1 MSVWKRVEPTETDTV
16 GWRTMVT
23 KRFIMPDGTT
33 GAFQTFNQEGVHY
46 AGVVALTHE
55 HEVITAL
62 QFRPGPEKMMYEI
75 PGGGVEENEDFQV
88 AAVRELQEETGYVP
102 GNVRELG
109 VVYKDAYNNGTWHY
123 YLAEDCHPVASGQQ
137 LDDGEHVDVELIT
150 IPQLFANARSGRMT
164 DTEAVFL
171 AYEYLKEQIH
181 V

>member
-1 MSVWKRVEPTETDTV
+1 MSEWKRIEPTDTEAIGHRAV
-16 GWRTMVT
+16 VT

-33 GAFQTFNQEGVHY
+33 GEFQTFNREGVHF
-46 AGVVALTHE
+46 AGVVALTTDRQ
-55 HEVITAL
+55 VITAV

-75 PGGGVEENEDFQV
+75 PGGGVEANEDFKH

-102 GNVRELG
+102 GKVTELG

-123 YLAEDCHPVASGQQ
+123 YFAEDCELDAHGQQ
-137 LDDGEHVDVELIT
+137 LDEGEHVDVKLISVADF
-150 IPQLFANARSGRMT
+150 LANARTARMT

-171 AYEYLKEQIH
+171 AYDRLKELMD